1 MCVPTLNTAHR
12 KVILACGVQPSGVY
26 SNDVKCYF
34 ALSMAFKNEL
44 FLVILVHFSK
54 LLHVPIAIFL
64 PLKLLMNQS
73 RFALRNLK
81 KINPVKLHCSELTR
95 TRVFNLRLE
104 NTDPSSRR
112 YKGGSSGKTSTS

>member
-44 FLVILVHFSK
+44 FLRNTGTFFKITTRANCHFST
-54 LLHVPIAIFL
+54 P
-64 PLKLLMNQS
+64 
-73 RFALRNLK
+73 
-81 KINPVKLHCSELTR
+81 
-95 TRVFNLRLE
+95 
-104 NTDPSSRR
+104 
-112 YKGGSSGKTSTS
+112 